1 MLHVDIP
8 SRSDIE
14 RLVSLRAPVC
24 VSIYVRT
31 TPLTQEAQ
39 KDRIELKNLGRTALD
54 QLRTQDADTRT
65 VAAIED
71 AIGDLVDD
79 DEFWRFQAH
88 SLAVLLTPDTTL
100 TFRLPNRLEPMVEVS
115 DRFHVKPLLRCIT
128 VPQTAF
134 VLALAQ
140 GSVRVVEV
148 SADMPAFAVK
158 VDDLP
163 RDAAS
168 AVGKASILDRSP
180 SRRIQGSEGQK
191 VRLRQYARQVDH
203 ALRDLLGGREI
214 PLILAAT
221 APLDAIFRSVNTYPH
236 LVDEGI
242 GGNPEGVS
250 DADLAQASRRILDG
264 LFEAELEKL
273 RRLFETRAAQGRTT
287 TDIGHAARAATWGAV
302 AVLLLDIDETLPGL
316 IDDEGRVEFS
326 ATGSARTYGVA
337 DQIAARSLL
346 AGARVLGVRRG
357 DIPGGGSL
365 AAILRYPC

>member
-1 MLHVDIP
+1 MILPTDLP
-8 SRSDIE
+8 TRAQLE
-14 RLVSLRAPVC
+14 RLLAARSPSS
-24 VSIYVRT
+24 VSIYLPT
-31 TPLTQEAQ
+31 SPTSHGEAE
-39 KDRIELKNLGRTALD
+39 RIELKNLAGEASRQLQEAGAGRGDVTAI
-54 QLRTQDADTRT
+54 ADEL
-65 VAAIED
+65 A
-71 AIGDLVDD
+71 DLADD
-79 DEFWRFQAH
+79 NELWRHQAR
-88 SLAVLLTPDTTL
+88 SLALFLTPTTTT
-100 TFRLPNRLEPMVEVS
+100 TFRLANNLAAAVEVS

-264 LFEAELEKL
+264 LFKAELEKL